1 MRSTTTARRRSSSL
15 GLLAGTALLALATTA
30 CGPTGTS
37 TVSTKPVQNS
47 AAAGS
52 ASTAAGGSKAPANAK
67 VGDTIALKG
76 MDKGAAAD
84 VTVVKV
90 VDNAPSANDFHP
102 ADGKRWIAVQFRI
115 KNTGT
120 AAYSDAPD
128 NGAGVLDDKG
138 QSYSAVI
145 ADTTAGPSF
154 PTPANI
160 APGDSALGFIT
171 FEVPADAKIA
181 KTQFGLDSG
190 FADQAGQWNL
200 G

>member
-1 MRSTTTARRRSSSL
+1 
-15 GLLAGTALLALATTA
+15 
-30 CGPTGTS
+30 
-37 TVSTKPVQNS
+37 
-47 AAAGS
+47 
-52 ASTAAGGSKAPANAK
+52 
-67 VGDTIALKG
+67 

-171 FEVPADAKIA
+171 FEVPADARIA

>member
-1 MRSTTTARRRSSSL
+1 MRSTTAARRRSASL
-15 GLLAGTALLALATTA
+15 ALLAGTALLALATTA

-37 TVSTKPVQNS
+37 TVSTKPVQNTATAGS
-47 AAAGS
+47 PSGAAG
-52 ASTAAGGSKAPANAK
+52 AGKAPSNAK

-76 MDKGAAAD
+76 MDKGATAD

-90 VDNAPSANDFHP
+90 VDNAASANDFHP

-128 NGAGVLDDKG
+128 NGASVLDDKG
-138 QSYSAVI
+138 QSYSAVV

-171 FEVPADAKIA
+171 FEVPSDAKIA